1 MTGPVQENYSRLREA
16 SSDYGE
22 FKSLVAQEVIL
33 SSALLH
39 KHTALHCRETGWIDW
54 RRS

>member
-22 FKSLVAQEVIL
+22 FKSLVAQEVIVL
-33 SSALLH
+33 CTAA
-39 KHTALHCRETGWIDW
+39 HTALHRRVTGWTDW